1 MLWSA
6 GWICWLEVVFITLF
20 KTWFRNESVTWL
32 SRFSSSEND
41 KNCSACQD
49 EQLELWMHQGSS
61 SCWCWQYRSQT
72 LDLSVVDRI
81 WQPSMVPAQVS
92 DGVEGYQLLG
102 CQQGLYPHQGWIS
115 SFPPGLVCCRLKL
128 AVWPAWF
135 SKHAEN
141 GWCYGGTLME
151 LDGCVRVDRSA
162 RQPQWQMISLGRS
175 CAPQNRN
182 WGTNL
187 GKEQKV
193 AH

>member
-20 KTWFRNESVTWL
+20 KTWFRNESVTWF

-49 EQLELWMHQGSS
+49 EQL
-61 SCWCWQYRSQT
+61 SQT

-115 SFPPGLVCCRLKL
+115 SFPPGLVYCRL
-128 AVWPAWF
+128 
-135 SKHAEN
+135 
-141 GWCYGGTLME
+141 
-151 LDGCVRVDRSA
+151 
-162 RQPQWQMISLGRS
+162 
-175 CAPQNRN
+175 
-182 WGTNL
+182 
-187 GKEQKV
+187 
-193 AH
+193 